1 MRVPPS
7 ESSGEMTDEECV
19 DFLKWCLPRL
29 RLRWPGFRK
38 VRRTVCKRVQKR
50 IRALGL
56 GDVAAYRLCLEQT
69 PQEWS
74 DLDAL
79 CRIPRSRFYRDGAV
93 FDFLGDAVLPEL
105 ARAGRARGEKV
116 LRAWSAGSAS
126 GEEPY
131 TLAIIW
137 GLSVEPGFP
146 EVTLRIQASEVD
158 ETLVE
163 RARQACYQAGSLKE
177 MPRAWLAGAFT
188 ESDGLFFLRPAFR
201 DRVAVLRQDIRE
213 ALPDGPFD
221 LILCRNL
228 VFTYFDAGSQSVIL
242 GRVLDRLVAGG
253 ALVIGNTEDLP
264 QRPAGLSH
272 WGRGLGVYRKAGP
285 AD

>member
-1 MRVPPS
+1 
-7 ESSGEMTDEECV
+7 MTDEECV

-56 GDVAAYRLCLEQT
+56 EDVAAYRPYLEQT
-69 PQEWS
+69 PEEWS

-79 CRIPRSRFYRDGAV
+79 CRIPRSRFYRDGPV
-93 FDFLGDAVLPEL
+93 FDFLGATVVPEL

-116 LRAWSAGSAS
+116 LRAWSAGCAS

-131 TLAIIW
+131 TLGIIW
-137 GLSVEPGFP
+137 GLSVQPGFP
-146 EVTLRIQASEVD
+146 DITLRVLATEVD
-158 ETLVE
+158 GTLLE
-163 RARQACYQAGSLKE
+163 RARRACYQAGSLRE
-177 MPRAWLAGAFT
+177 VPRAWLAGAFT
-188 ESDGLFFLRPAFR
+188 ETDGLFRLRPAFR
-201 DRVAVLRQDIRE
+201 DRVAILRQDIRE

-228 VFTYFDAGSQSVIL
+228 AFTYFDAGLQSMIL
-242 GRVLDRLVAGG
+242 GRVFDRLVPGG
-253 ALVIGNTEDLP
+253 ALVIGRTEVLP
-264 QRPAGLSH
+264 ERPAGLSD
-272 WGRGLGVYRKAGP
+272 WGRGFGVYRKAQP

>member
-1 MRVPPS
+1 
-7 ESSGEMTDEECV
+7 MTERECI

-56 GDVAAYRLCLEQT
+56 EGVAAYRPYLEET
-69 PQEWS
+69 PEEWAG
-74 DLDAL
+74 LDAL
-79 CRIPRSRFYRDGAV
+79 CRIPRSRFYRDGPV

-105 ARAGRARGEKV
+105 ARASRARGARV

-131 TLAIIW
+131 TLSMIW
-137 GLSVEPGFP
+137 GLSLQPGFP
-146 EVTLRIQASEVD
+146 DLTLRIHASEVD
-158 ETLVE
+158 GALLE
-163 RARQACYQAGSLKE
+163 RARRACYGTGSLKE
-177 MPRAWLAGAFT
+177 VPRAWLTEAFT
-188 ESDGLFFLRPAFR
+188 GTDGFFRLRPAFR
-201 DRVAVLRQDIRE
+201 DRVAFRRQDIRE

-228 VFTYFDAGSQSVIL
+228 VFTYFDAGLQGVIL
-242 GRVLDRLVAGG
+242 ARVLERLVAGG
-253 ALVIGNTEDLP
+253 ALVIGKSEVLAD
-264 QRPAGLSH
+264 RPAGLAD
-272 WGRGLGVYRKAGP
+272 WGRGLGVYRKAEPGG
-285 AD
+285 